1 MLRAIFFGLGCLFT
15 AVFEPAGLWPLA
27 PVLLLP
33 FLYVSLT
40 LPSRVAA
47 RYAFY
52 FGLGMFLC
60 GTYWI
65 YLSVTGPGNASW
77 LIGVF
82 LVIGLSLIMAGYM
95 ALTAWLINRL
105 ASGNIWWLLAVAPA
119 CWVFIEWL
127 RGWLFSGF
135 PWMSLGYGQV
145 GTVLAGW
152 APLLGVYGV
161 SLLLVV
167 STSALL
173 IAILERGRQRMLAV
187 AVVLLP
193 WIAGAGLST
202 VQWTQP
208 VGEVINT
215 TLIQAGVPQER
226 KWLAEE
232 RQPTKDFY
240 RDRTQ
245 AAANSKLI
253 IWPEVAIPSVTDR
266 EEQYMQSLQQ
276 ISQRSGQTI
285 VFGILEREFLPSDES
300 RIYNSVIAINGQERE
315 VYRKRHLVPFGEY
328 FPVPSFVRNWMRMMS
343 LPFSDLTP
351 GADEQALLTMADGT
365 KLTVA
370 ICYEDS
376 YGAEMLYAMPAA
388 ALIINVSN
396 DAWFGDSIAPHQHLQ
411 IARMRSL
418 EVGRESI
425 RATNTGISAFIDA
438 SGRIMATGAQFEA
451 VEMSLDVQPRSG
463 MTPYARFGNWPVVGF
478 CFLVMAGFWLRSRSS

>member
-33 FLYVSLT
+33 FFFVSLT
-40 LPSRVAA
+40 QPGKVAA
-47 RYAFY
+47 TYAFY

-65 YLSVTGPGNASW
+65 YLSVTGPGNAAW
-77 LIGVF
+77 WIGIL
-82 LVIGLSLIMAGYM
+82 LVIVLTLIMAGYL

-105 ASGNIWWLLAVAPA
+105 SAGNVWNLLAVAPA

-127 RGWLFSGF
+127 RGWVLSGF
-135 PWMSLGYGQV
+135 PWMSLGYGQID
-145 GTVLAGW
+145 TVLAGW

-161 SLLLVV
+161 SLLLVI
-167 STSALL
+167 STTALL
-173 IAILERGRQRMLAV
+173 IAILERGRQRQIAIGI
-187 AVVLLP
+187 VLLP

-202 VQWTQP
+202 LQWTHADGAA
-208 VGEVINT
+208 VNT
-215 TLIQAGVPQER
+215 TLIQAGVSQER
-226 KWLAEE
+226 KWLFEE
-232 RQPTKDFY
+232 LQPTKDFY
-240 RDRTQ
+240 RERT
-245 AAANSKLI
+245 ASASDSKLV

-266 EEQYMQSLQQ
+266 EEEYMQSLQE
-276 ISQRSGQTI
+276 ISDANGQTI
-285 VFGILEREFLPSDES
+285 VFGILERERVSADES
-300 RIYNSVIAINGQERE
+300 RIYNSVIAINGQQRE

-328 FPVPSFVRNWMRMMS
+328 FPVPSFVRDWLRMMS
-343 LPFSDLTP
+343 LPFSDISP
-351 GADEQALLTMADGT
+351 GDDEQALLSMADGT
-365 KLTVA
+365 RLTVA

-376 YGAEMLYAMPAA
+376 YGAEMLYAMPDA

-438 SGRIMATGAQFEA
+438 GGRVLATGAQFEA
-451 VEMSLDVQPRSG
+451 VEMSLEVQPRSG
-463 MTPYARFGNWPVVGF
+463 MTPYARFGNWPVVSL
-478 CFLVMAGFWLRSRSS
+478 CFLVMAGFWLRSRAS

>member
-15 AVFEPAGLWPLA
+15 AVFEPAGFWPLA

-33 FLYVSLT
+33 FFYVSLT
-40 LPSRVAA
+40 LSSRVAA
-47 RYAFY
+47 TYAFF

-65 YLSVTGPGNASW
+65 YLSVTGPGNAAW
-77 LIGVF
+77 FVGVF
-82 LVIGLSLIMAGYM
+82 LVIGLTLIMAGYL

-105 ASGNIWWLLAVAPA
+105 ANGNIWWLLAVAPT

-161 SLLLVV
+161 SLMLVV
-167 STSALL
+167 SVSALL
-173 IAILERGRQRMLAV
+173 IAILERGRQRLFAV
-187 AVVLLP
+187 AIVLLP
-193 WIAGAGLST
+193 WIVGAGLST

-208 VGEVINT
+208 VGDVINT

-245 AAANSKLI
+245 SAVNSKLV

-266 EEQYMQSLQQ
+266 EELYMQSLQN

-300 RIYNSVIAINGQERE
+300 RIYNSVIAINGQKRE

-328 FPVPSFVRNWMRMMS
+328 FPVPPFVRNWMRMMS

-351 GADEQALLTMADGT
+351 GADEQPLLSMADGT
-365 KLTVA
+365 KFTIA

-376 YGAEMLYAMPAA
+376 YGAEMLYAMPEA

-425 RATNTGISAFIDA
+425 RATNTGISAFID
-438 SGRIMATGAQFEA
+438 SRGRVLAIGAQFEP

-463 MTPYARFGNWPVVGF
+463 MTPYARFGNWPVIGLS
-478 CFLVMAGFWLRSRSS
+478 FLVLAGFWLRSRSS

>member
-1 MLRAIFFGLGCLFT
+1 VQRAIFFGLGCLFT

-33 FLYVSLT
+33 FFYVSLT
-40 LPSRVAA
+40 LPGRAA
-47 RYAFY
+47 AICAFY

-65 YLSVTGPGNASW
+65 YLSVTGPGEAAW
-77 LIGVF
+77 WIGVL
-82 LVIGLSLIMAGYM
+82 LVIFLTLIMAGYL

-105 ASGNIWWLLAVAPA
+105 ANGNIWSLLAVAPA

-135 PWMSLGYGQV
+135 PWMSLGYGQID
-145 GTVLAGW
+145 TVLAGW

-167 STSALL
+167 SSSAVL
-173 IAILERGRQRMLAV
+173 IAFLERGRKRVFAI

-208 VGEVINT
+208 VGAVINT
-215 TLIQAGVPQER
+215 TLIQAGIPQER

-240 RDRTQ
+240 RDRT
-245 AAANSKLI
+245 AGAVNSQLV

-276 ISQRSGQTI
+276 ISQRNGQTI
-285 VFGILEREFLPSDES
+285 LFGILEREFVSSDES
-300 RIYNSVIAINGQERE
+300 RIYNSVIAINGQDRQ

-351 GADEQALLTMADGT
+351 GAAEQALLTTADGI

-376 YGAEMLYAMPAA
+376 YGAEMLYAMPEA

-396 DAWFGDSIAPHQHLQ
+396 DAWFGNSIAPHQHLQ

-418 EVGRESI
+418 EVGRESV

-438 SGRIMATGAQFEA
+438 GGRVVATGAQFEA

-463 MTPYARFGNWPVVGF
+463 MTPYARFGNWPVISLS
-478 CFLVMAGFWLRSRSS
+478 FLVMAGFWLRSRSS

>member
-33 FLYVSLT
+33 FFFVSLT
-40 LPSRVAA
+40 LPGRVAA
-47 RYAFY
+47 TYAFY

-65 YLSVTGPGNASW
+65 YLSVTGPGNAAW
-77 LIGVF
+77 WIGVL
-82 LVIGLSLIMAGYM
+82 LVIVLTLIMAGYL

-105 ASGNIWWLLAVAPA
+105 ARGNIWCLLAVAPA

-135 PWMSLGYGQV
+135 PWMSLGYGQID
-145 GTVLAGW
+145 TVLAGW

-161 SLLLVV
+161 SMMLVISV
-167 STSALL
+167 SALL
-173 IAILERGRQRMLAV
+173 IAILERGRQRSFAIG
-187 AVVLLP
+187 VVLLP
-193 WIAGAGLST
+193 WIAGAGLTT
-202 VQWTQP
+202 VQWTEAD
-208 VGEVINT
+208 GEVINT

-232 RQPTKDFY
+232 RQSTKDFY

>member
-1 MLRAIFFGLGCLFT
+1 VQRALFFSLGCLFT

-27 PVLLLP
+27 PALLLP
-33 FLYVSLT
+33 FLYVSLK
-40 LPSRVAA
+40 LPARTAA
-47 RYAFY
+47 IYAFC

-65 YLSVTGPGNASW
+65 YLSVTGPGNAAW
-77 LIGVF
+77 WIGVF
-82 LVIGLSLIMAGYM
+82 LVIVLTLIMAGYL

-105 ASGNIWWLLAVAPA
+105 ANGNAWYLLAVAPT

-135 PWMSLGYGQV
+135 PWMSLGYSQID
-145 GTVLAGW
+145 TALAGW

-167 STSALL
+167 SVASLL
-173 IAILERGRQRMLAV
+173 IAILERGRRRLLAI

-193 WIAGAGLST
+193 WIVGAGLST
-202 VQWTQP
+202 LQWTQAD
-208 VGEVINT
+208 GEVINT

-232 RQPTKDFY
+232 REPTKDFY
-240 RDRTQ
+240 RERTQ
-245 AAANSKLI
+245 GAADSKLV
-253 IWPEVAIPSVTDR
+253 IWPEVAIPSVSDR
-266 EEQYMQSLQQ
+266 EETYIRSLQQ
-276 ISQRSGQTI
+276 ISQRNAQTI
-285 VFGILEREFLPSDES
+285 VFGILEREYVSANES
-300 RIYNSVIAINGQERE
+300 RIYNSVIAINGQQRE

-351 GADEQALLTMADGT
+351 GADEQALLSTAGGT
-365 KLTVA
+365 RLTVA

-376 YGAEMLYAMPAA
+376 YGAEMLYAMPEAG
-388 ALIINVSN
+388 LIVNVSN

-418 EVGRESI
+418 EVGRESV

-438 SGRIMATGAQFEA
+438 RGRVRATGAQFEA
-451 VEMSLDVQPRSG
+451 VEMSMDVQPRSG
-463 MTPYARFGNWPVVGF
+463 MTPYARFGNWPVISL
-478 CFLVMAGFWLRSRSS
+478 CLLVIGGFWLRSRSS

>member
-1 MLRAIFFGLGCLFT
+1 VLRAIFFGLGCLFT

-33 FLYVSLT
+33 FLYVALT
-40 LPSRVAA
+40 LPRRVAA
-47 RYAFY
+47 SYAFY

-82 LVIGLSLIMAGYM
+82 LVIGLSLIMAGYF

-105 ASGNIWWLLAVAPA
+105 TSGNIWWLLAVAPA

-161 SLLLVV
+161 SLMLVV
-167 STSALL
+167 SASALL
-173 IAILERGRQRMLAV
+173 IVILERGRQRLFAIG
-187 AVVLLP
+187 VVLLP
-193 WIAGAGLST
+193 WIAGAGLTT
-202 VQWTQP
+202 VQWTQAE
-208 VGEVINT
+208 GEVINT
-215 TLIQAGVPQER
+215 TIIQAGVSQER

-245 AAANSKLI
+245 SAVHSKLV

-266 EEQYMQSLQQ
+266 EEQYIESLQE
-276 ISQRSGQTI
+276 ISRQSGQTI
-285 VFGILEREFLPSDES
+285 VFGILEREFLPSDEI
-300 RIYNSVIAINGQERE
+300 RIYNSVIAINGMKRE

-351 GADEQALLTMADGT
+351 GADEQALLSMADGT

-376 YGAEMLYAMPAA
+376 YGAEMLYAMPEA

-396 DAWFGDSIAPHQHLQ
+396 DAWFGHSIAPHQHLQ

-438 SGRIMATGAQFEA
+438 GGRILATGAQFEA
-451 VEMSLDVQPRSG
+451 VEMSMEVQPRSG
-463 MTPYARFGNWPVVGF
+463 MTPYARFGNWPVIGL
-478 CFLVMAGFWLRSRSS
+478 CFLVIAGFWLRSRSS

>member
-1 MLRAIFFGLGCLFT
+1 MLRAISFGLGCLFT

-33 FLYVSLT
+33 FFYVSLT
-40 LPSRVAA
+40 LSGRVAA
-47 RYAFY
+47 TYAFF

-65 YLSVTGPGNASW
+65 YLSVTGPGNAAW
-77 LIGVF
+77 FVGVF
-82 LVIGLSLIMAGYM
+82 LVIGLTLIMAGYL

-105 ASGNIWWLLAVAPA
+105 ANGNIWWLLAVAPT

-161 SLLLVV
+161 SLMLVV
-167 STSALL
+167 SVSALL
-173 IAILERGRQRMLAV
+173 IAILERGRQRLFAV
-187 AVVLLP
+187 AIVLLP
-193 WIAGAGLST
+193 WIVGAGLST
-202 VQWTQP
+202 VQWTKP
-208 VGEVINT
+208 VGDVINT

-245 AAANSKLI
+245 SAVNSKLV

-266 EEQYMQSLQQ
+266 EEPYMQSLQN

-300 RIYNSVIAINGQERE
+300 RIYNSVIAINGQKRE

-351 GADEQALLTMADGT
+351 GADEQPLLSMADGT
-365 KLTVA
+365 KFTIA

-376 YGAEMLYAMPAA
+376 YGAEMLYAMPEA

-425 RATNTGISAFIDA
+425 RATNTGISAFID
-438 SGRIMATGAQFEA
+438 SRGRVLAIGAQFEP

-463 MTPYARFGNWPVVGF
+463 MTPYARFGNWPVIGLS
-478 CFLVMAGFWLRSRSS
+478 FLVLAGFWLRSRSS